1 MLVFASLLLLL
12 LEANSNLIF
21 LAAARPFKLFRY
33 VRKCVCWG
41 GGEGCV
47 EVYERVCT
55 CLSAFADHSHVTC
68 YNVTPFSACNI
79 ENVGVAWD
87 EAIYTLYVCVLIII
101 YKAHL
106 LSYMYMILCI
116 YRLLRLN
123 HRYYDLLWTLV
134 YLAPKMVTVG
144 IFLVLVYYVYAIIG
158 VEFLDGRVF
167 EGCW

>member
-1 MLVFASLLLLL
+1 M
-12 LEANSNLIF
+12 
-21 LAAARPFKLFRY
+21 
-33 VRKCVCWG
+33 
-41 GGEGCV
+41 

-68 YNVTPFSACNI
+68 YNVTPFSLKTW
-79 ENVGVAWD
+79 EWPGD
-87 EAIYTLYVCVLIII
+87 EAICTFYVCVLIII
-101 YKAHL
+101 YKADL

-158 VEFLDGRVF
+158 VEFLNGRVF